1 MKGNV
6 FHASYNKK
14 TKLRLKKLSTNRLII
29 GLIQRRNILM
39 SLLRGKSVP
48 EYNFISWAL
57 HQYPKLDFV
66 TV

>member
-14 TKLRLKKLSTNRLII
+14 RKLRLKKLSTNRLII

-48 EYNFISWAL
+48 
-57 HQYPKLDFV
+57 
-66 TV
+66 